1 MRPRQSLIELFSTF
15 LEFDFDRFQGWSA
28 DLRLRRNMERCLT
41 QSVDQA
47 TDQATLAESID
58 GYWALYWHKVWLT
71 NAPQSGSVKGH
82 LARGHLTAYVQ
93 EPCYWVAQKT
103 ANSFN
108 NIQYSLADLFQMAIV
123 QVDKVLKG
131 FNAQQ
136 GFSLRNYASVTFSN
150 LIRESLRQRQE
161 VDICTDWA
169 LLRKLSQKRLVEAL
183 QTVGLGAETIASY
196 VLAWSCFKTLYV
208 PKQATGSQKLAKPD
222 PQTWEAI
229 TQFYNQERISQSL
242 AATTPENLEKWLATC
257 AKAARAYLYPS
268 LMSINTPKPGQ
279 DSGEFLDDLAETKQ
293 TASLLTDLIAEEE
306 IQQRKNQQNQVNSVL
321 SEAIQ
326 QLDELSQ
333 RLIQLYYRE
342 GLTQQQMADCMG
354 MKQYTV
360 SRRLTKA
367 RESLLTVLAKWSQVA
382 LHITPTSDV
391 LNHTSTALEEWLKTH
406 YNHPDLA
413 VDRGCYSFD

>member
-28 DLRLRRNMERCLT
+28 DSRLRRSMERCLT
-41 QSVDQA
+41 QLMDQSA
-47 TDQATLAESID
+47 ICESSD
-58 GYWALYWHKVWLT
+58 GYWALYWHKILQADLPEA
-71 NAPQSGSVKGH
+71 NPIKGQ

-103 ANSFN
+103 VTSFSS
-108 NIQYSLADLFQMAIV
+108 IQYSLADLFQMAIA

-131 FNAQQ
+131 FSAQQ
-136 GFSLRNYASVTFSN
+136 GFSLKNYASVTLSN
-150 LIRESLRQRQE
+150 LIREGLRQRQE

-183 QTVGLGAETIASY
+183 QTVGLATETIASY

-208 PKQATGSQKLAKPD
+208 PKQATGSQKLTKPERE
-222 PQTWEAI
+222 TWEAI
-229 TQFYNQERISQSL
+229 TQLYNQERISQSL
-242 AATTPENLEKWLATC
+242 AAATPDSLEKWLATC

-279 DSGEFLDDLAETKQ
+279 DAGEFLDDLAETTH

-306 IQQRKNQQNQVNSVL
+306 VQQRKDQQSQISSLLIN
-321 SEAIQ
+321 AIQ
-326 QLDELSQ
+326 QLDEQSQ
-333 RLIQLYYRE
+333 HLIQLYYRE
-342 GLTQQQMADCMG
+342 GLTQQQMAERME

-360 SRRLTKA
+360 SRRLAKA
-367 RESLLTVLAKWSQVA
+367 RESLLIMLAKWSQVT

-406 YNHPDLA
+406 YSHPDLA
-413 VDRGCYSFD
+413 VDRGCYLFD